1 MKYKKK
7 LNVKCNRL
15 FQRPNRGTLQCYDN
29 CPVGHNT
36 LGTMMPNISVSAGLS
51 KRYTNH
57 SLRATSVHV
66 LDKEQFASR
75 HIMSVTG
82 HQPEKSLKT
91 YTGYTDQN
99 IKKRMSDTFSESLNP
114 LNAKKVCTRS
124 SENQPNELQDE
135 NLNLAS
141 GVLEPVSNAEF
152 NQIVQDLATDDG
164 EFDRLLTTI
173 DTNNM
178 VVPGSSNTLNYAN
191 NHMTKQSMMNVLVP
205 VFNSCSNIT
214 INYNFNK

>member
-1 MKYKKK
+1 
-7 LNVKCNRL
+7 
-15 FQRPNRGTLQCYDN
+15 
-29 CPVGHNT
+29 
-36 LGTMMPNISVSAGLS
+36 
-51 KRYTNH
+51 
-57 SLRATSVHV
+57 
-66 LDKEQFASR
+66 
-75 HIMSVTG
+75 
-82 HQPEKSLKT
+82 
-91 YTGYTDQN
+91 
-99 IKKRMSDTFSESLNP
+99 MSDTISESLNP

-141 GVLEPVSNAEF
+141 GVLESVSNAEF

-191 NHMTKQSMMNVLVP
+191 NHMTKQSMMNVPVP
-205 VFNSCSNIT
+205 VFNSCSNIIVGLLNGFFKNKIT
-214 INYNFNK
+214 SSFGRINLVSDWRLMFILSIFGCRKIQKV